1 MIITSPTG
9 KFEQIELFAVMRIDG
24 LAKPDLQPCMLAKMY
39 VMKPLAQH
47 PVFTRRGKCKNAFPR

>member
-24 LAKPDLQPCMLAKMY
+24 LAEPDLQPRMLAKMY